1 MEQNYVIVT
10 LCTRRHTGYDSQS
23 SDTVTTLIKRYLLN
37 RRASP
42 PLEITNRQAM
52 TIFYWAREM
61 SPNRPNTAV
70 TGRGYNSQ
78 SSNTDT
84 TLTKRYLLNR
94 RASPPLENYK

>member
-1 MEQNYVIVT
+1 MEQNYATVT

-23 SDTVTTLIKRYLLN
+23 SDTATTLIKRYLLN

-52 TIFYWAREM
+52 TILYWAREM